1 MKYMSLKKLFTHSAT
16 LIALTAASAS
26 ALAEEVNIYSLRQA
40 FLIEPIMD
48 KFTQETGIKVNIL
61 FAKKGLIERVKREGE
76 LSPADLVLT
85 TDISRLV
92 QLTSQDL
99 TQPVNSAVLNSNIPS
114 QYRDPE
120 NEWFALTTR
129 VRNIY
134 SSSDRVGPVAI
145 TYQDLATPEFK
156 GKICTRSGKH
166 PYNVSLVSSVIA
178 HEGEAAAKVWL
189 EKVKGNLARKPQGN
203 DRAQVKAVKDGLCDY
218 ALGNNYYL
226 GKMLADPKQ
235 VSWAEAVNIN
245 FPNQKTTGAHVNVS
259 GVVLAKYAPNKE
271 NAIKLMEF
279 LSADIAQQMYAEVN
293 YEYPVNPTVQP
304 SALVAS
310 WGQFKADVLPL
321 AEIAKQH
328 KTAVKL
334 LDEVKFDL

>member
-1 MKYMSLKKLFTHSAT
+1 MSLKKIFTRSAT
-16 LIALTAASAS
+16 LVVLTAASVS
-26 ALAEEVNIYSLRQA
+26 TFAEEVNIYSLRQA
-40 FLIEPIMD
+40 FLIEPIMN
-48 KFTQETGIKVNIL
+48 KFTEQTGIKVNIL

-99 TQPVNSAVLNSNIPS
+99 TQPVISNTLNKNIPR
-114 QYRDPE
+114 QYRDPD
-120 NEWFALTTR
+120 NQWFALTTR

-134 SSSDRVGPVAI
+134 SSSDRVGPVDI
-145 TYQDLATPEFK
+145 TYQDLAAPAFK

-166 PYNVSLVSSVIA
+166 PYNVSLVASVIA
-178 HEGEAAAKVWL
+178 HEGEAKAKVWL
-189 EKVKGNLARKPQGN
+189 ENVKANLARKPQGN

-226 GKMLADPKQ
+226 GKMLANPQQ

-259 GVVLAKYAPNKE
+259 GVSLTKYAPNKD

-279 LSADIAQQMYAEVN
+279 LSGDVAQQMYAEVN

-304 SALVAS
+304 SRLVAS
-310 WGQFKADVLPL
+310 WGMFNADQLPL
-321 AEIAKQH
+321 SEIAKQH
-328 KTAVKL
+328 KAAVKL

>member
-1 MKYMSLKKLFTHSAT
+1 MPIKKKFTYTALFTALSVSSFAA
-16 LIALTAASAS
+16 IAD
-26 ALAEEVNIYSLRQA
+26 EVNVYSFRQP
-40 FLIEPIMD
+40 FLIEPIMQ
-48 KFTQETGIKVNIL
+48 KFTEQTGIKVNIL

-85 TDISRLV
+85 SDFNRLMT
-92 QLTSQDL
+92 LNNENL
-99 TQPVNSAVLNSNIPS
+99 TQAVNSKVLTENIPS

-120 NEWFALTTR
+120 LQWFALTTR

-134 SSSDRVGPVAI
+134 SSSERVGPAANI
-145 TYQDLATPEFK
+145 TYQDLASPEFK

-166 PYNVSLVSSVIA
+166 PYNVSLVASMIA
-178 HEGEAAAKVWL
+178 HQGEASAKAWL
-189 EKVKGNLARKPQGN
+189 EGLKANLARKPQGN

-218 ALGNNYYL
+218 ALGNSYYL

-245 FPNQKTTGAHVNVS
+245 FPNQKTTGAHVNAS

-271 NAIKLMEF
+271 NAVKLMEF
-279 LSADIAQQMYAEVN
+279 LSDDTAQQMYAEVN
-293 YEYPVNPTVQP
+293 YEYPVKKGVQA
-304 SALVAS
+304 SKLVAS
-310 WGQFKADVLPL
+310 WGAFNADQLPL
-321 AEIAKQH
+321 TDIAKQH
-328 KTAVKL
+328 KTAIKL

>member
-1 MKYMSLKKLFTHSAT
+1 M
-16 LIALTAASAS
+16 ITAAAAFA
-26 ALAEEVNIYSLRQA
+26 ALSLSSFTTFADEVNVYSFRQP
-40 FLIEPIMD
+40 FLIEPIME
-48 KFTQETGIKVNIL
+48 KFTAQTGIKVNIL

-85 TDISRLV
+85 TDISRLMK
-92 QLTSQDL
+92 LTDQDL
-99 TQPVNSAVLNSNIPS
+99 TQPVDSKVLSENIPA
-114 QYRDPE
+114 QYRDPGQH
-120 NEWFALTTR
+120 WFALTTR

-134 SSSDRVGPVAI
+134 SSSERIGPAAEI
-145 TYQDLATPEFK
+145 SYLDLASPEFK

-166 PYNVSLVSSVIA
+166 PYNVSLVASVIA
-178 HEGEAAAKVWL
+178 HQGEANAKVWL
-189 EKVKGNLARKPQGN
+189 EGFKANLARKPQGN

-235 VSWAEAVNIN
+235 VSWAEAVDIN
-245 FPNQKTTGAHVNVS
+245 FPNQKTTGSHVNVS

-271 NAIKLMEF
+271 NAVKLMEF
-279 LSADIAQQMYAEVN
+279 LSDDTAQQMYAEVN
-293 YEYPVNPTVQP
+293 YEYPVKESVQP
-304 SALVAS
+304 SKLVAS
-310 WGQFKADVLPL
+310 WGTFKADPLPL

-328 KTAVKL
+328 EAAVKL